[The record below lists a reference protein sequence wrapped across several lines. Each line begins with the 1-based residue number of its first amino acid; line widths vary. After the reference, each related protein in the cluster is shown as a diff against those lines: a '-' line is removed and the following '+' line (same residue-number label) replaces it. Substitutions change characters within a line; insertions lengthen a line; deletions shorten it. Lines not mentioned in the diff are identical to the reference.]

1 MSDSDIDPMLRQW
14 MSPTVREQSGS
25 VINIEN
31 AKGLIAIA
39 CILAAASVVA
49 MGVAFH
55 ALGRAENAVDQARLM
70 ERETKLMQADLQ
82 FIRAY
87 LSARGIHIPKDHD
100 EAEENPV
107 VPQNN
112 H

>member
-1 MSDSDIDPMLRQW
+1 MSDADIDPMLRQW

-31 AKGLIAIA
+31 AKGLIAVA

-55 ALGRAENAVDQARLM
+55 ALGRAENATDQARLM
-70 ERETKLMQADLQ
+70 ERETRIMQDDLKY
-82 FIRAY
+82 IRSY
-87 LSARGIHIPKDHD
+87 LSARGIKVPANHE
-100 EAEENPV
+100 EAEEK
-107 VPQNN
+107 
-112 H
+112 